1 MGDPPLEDAE
11 VDRLRDR
18 IGPFAMA
25 AHGEQGAVGSLRI
38 DYERFVDAMVW
49 LSRREDAKD
58 LAEKAMQLNKGASYY

>member
-1 MGDPPLEDAE
+1 
-11 VDRLRDR
+11 
-18 IGPFAMA
+18 MA

-58 LAEKAMQLNKGASYY
+58 LAMKAMQLNKGQAYY